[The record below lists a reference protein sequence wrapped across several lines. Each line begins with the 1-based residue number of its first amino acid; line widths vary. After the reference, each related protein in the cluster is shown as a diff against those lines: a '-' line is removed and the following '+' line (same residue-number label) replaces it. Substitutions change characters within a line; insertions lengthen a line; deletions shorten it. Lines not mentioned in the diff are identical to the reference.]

1 MDKDDKIIAAITKIR
16 ADNNK
21 LWMRLLTLALDSSP
35 KEAKKILKNINSNDK
50 AVSKLIKEISK

>member
-21 LWMRLLTLALDSSP
+21 LWMNLLTLALDSSP
-35 KEAKKILKNINSNDK
+35 KEAKKILKDINSNDK
-50 AVSKLIKEISK
+50 AVSKLIKELSK